1 MRTLLVINGPNLNL
15 LGKREKK
22 IYGGGTLEDIRREL
36 ERLCRSAKI
45 RLEFFQSNSE
55 GEIINKIQK
64 ARGKAGCIIINP
76 GGYTHTSVSIRDALA
91 AVEIPVIEVH
101 LSNIYARE
109 EFRHKS
115 LIAPIARGQ
124 ICGFGSYS
132 YILAFN
138 AAKAILEE
146 KA

>member
-1 MRTLLVINGPNLNL
+1 MKVLVINGPNLNM
-15 LGKREKK
+15 LGSRDRDN
-22 IYGGGTLEDIRREL
+22 YGTLSLQDIEIQIKK
-36 ERLCRSAKI
+36 EFPKDTF
-45 RLEFFQSNSE
+45 EFFQSNLE
-55 GEIINKIQK
+55 GEIIEQIQK
-64 ARGKAGCIIINP
+64 ASGYFDGIIINP

-91 AVEIPVIEVH
+91 AVEVPVIEVH

-124 ICGFGSYS
+124 ICGFGSRS